1 MRLVKEIRIDHP
13 HNEAS
18 ALTAIHDHALL
29 EAWGWD
35 LAFWVVSDEKPARK
49 AIAALGRHADGT
61 WSVTPLRA
69 KLKASADEKPAEDC
83 ETLTRA
89 GSFIYVFGSH
99 YGSKEGPLEPRRH
112 FVARFNESLVRK
124 GKKALHTDLDL
135 ARAPFVLHR
144 LINDAL
150 RERKIV
156 LIAHDDSAELDVRKK
171 WKKLVHDGDH
181 PINIEGSTF
190 LPNGHLL
197 LGLRYPVTADG
208 HPLLIEIERIDRL
221 FEGKTPEVA
230 SVWIVK
236 NVGSAD
242 APAGVRELDARGAA
256 IHLITGDIDDPK
268 LTRPPCSHHK
278 IVARARRRTA
288 VYRVEAQRIRA
299 FRRDQHVEGIAVMDD
314 GTVWYAYDDEQIR
327 LAVAKLR

>member
-29 EAWGWD
+29 EAWGWNV
-35 LAFWVVSDEKPARK
+35 AFWIVSDEKPARK
-49 AIAALGRHADGT
+49 AIAALGRHGDGT
-61 WSVTPLRA
+61 WSVAPLRT
-69 KLKASADEKPAEDC
+69 KLKPSADTKPAEDC

-89 GSFIYVFGSH
+89 GSFIYVFGSQ
-99 YGSKEGPLEPRRH
+99 YASKEGPLEPRRH
-112 FVARFNESLVRK
+112 FVARFNESLVRN
-124 GKKALHTDLDL
+124 GKKALHVDLDL

-150 RERKIV
+150 RKRRIE

-181 PINIEGSTF
+181 PINVEGATF

-208 HPLLIEIERIDRL
+208 HPLLVEIERIDRL
-221 FEGKTPEVA
+221 FEGKTPEIA
-230 SVWIVK
+230 SVWIVT
-236 NVGSAD
+236 NVGTAE
-242 APAGVRELDARGAA
+242 APAGVRELDARGAS
-256 IHLITGDIDDPK
+256 IHLISGDIDDPK
-268 LTRPPCSHHK
+268 IGRPPGEHHK
-278 IVARARRRTA
+278 IVARAQRRAGLR
-288 VYRVEAQRIRA
+288 RVEAQRIRA
-299 FRRDQHVEGIAVMDD
+299 FPRKDHVEGIAVMDD
-314 GTVWYAYDDEQIR
+314 GTVWYAYDDKQIR
-327 LAVAKLR
+327 LAVGKV

>member
-35 LAFWVVSDEKPARK
+35 AAFWIVSDEKPARK
-49 AIAALGRHADGT
+49 ALAALGRHGDGT
-61 WSVTPLRA
+61 WSVVPLRTTLTA
-69 KLKASADEKPAEDC
+69 GSDEKPAEDC

-89 GSFIYVFGSH
+89 GSFIYVFGSQ

-124 GKKALHTDLDL
+124 GKKALHADLDL

-150 RERKIV
+150 RERGID
-156 LIAHDDSAELDVRKK
+156 LLEHDDSAELDVRKK
-171 WKKLVHDGDH
+171 WKKLVHDDDRS
-181 PINIEGSTF
+181 INVEGSTF

-208 HPLLIEIERIDRL
+208 HPLLVEIERIDRL

-230 SVWIVK
+230 SVWIVE
-236 NVGSAD
+236 NVGTAK
-242 APAGVRELDARGAA
+242 APAGIRELDARGAA
-256 IHLITGDIDDPK
+256 IHLISGDIDDPK
-268 LTRPPCSHHK
+268 IGRPPGEHHK
-278 IVARARRRTA
+278 IVARPQRGSAIR
-288 VYRVEAQRIRA
+288 RVEAQRIRT
-299 FRRDQHVEGIAVMDD
+299 FRRGQHVEGIAVMDD

-327 LAVAKLR
+327 LAVGKLR

>member
-29 EAWGWD
+29 EAWGWNV
-35 LAFWVVSDEKPARK
+35 AFWIVSDEKPARK
-49 AIAALGRHADGT
+49 AIAALGRHGDGT
-61 WSVTPLRA
+61 WSVAPLRT
-69 KLKASADEKPAEDC
+69 KLKPSADPKPAEDC

-89 GSFIYVFGSH
+89 GSFIYVFGSQ

-112 FVARFNESLVRK
+112 FVARFNESLVRN
-124 GKKALHTDLDL
+124 GKKALHVDLDL

-150 RERKIV
+150 RKRRIE

-171 WKKLVHDGDH
+171 WKKLVRDGDH
-181 PINIEGSTF
+181 PINVEGATF

-208 HPLLIEIERIDRL
+208 HPLLVEIERIDRL
-221 FEGKTPEVA
+221 FEGTTPEIA
-230 SVWIVK
+230 SVWIVT
-236 NVGSAD
+236 NVGTAE

-256 IHLITGDIDDPK
+256 IHLISGDIDDPK
-268 LTRPPCSHHK
+268 IGRPPGEHHK
-278 IVARARRRTA
+278 IVARAQRRASLR
-288 VYRVEAQRIRA
+288 RVEAQRIRA
-299 FRRDQHVEGIAVMDD
+299 FPRKDHVEGIAVMDD

-327 LAVAKLR
+327 LAVGKV